1 MYHLSNAW
9 KSKKKRP
16 IEFQFLF
23 LQKEINIYCVYI
35 KNQRVGAATKPS
47 IWIIIWMLRLSKNN
61 SLNFCL
67 LRCNFFLK
75 ISLYKVWIMRVK
87 IMKKKPKIGQKN
99 YLYMRNIPYILYAC
113 FNCWWILFHTRVEI
127 LLIYDKTIGT
137 IKQFAQN

>member
-1 MYHLSNAW
+1 MYYLSNAW

-23 LQKEINIYCVYI
+23 LQKEINIYYVYI
-35 KNQRVGAATKPS
+35 KNQRVGAATKSS
-47 IWIIIWMLRLSKNN
+47 IWILIECSDFQKITLWI
-61 SLNFCL
+61 FVCWGVT
-67 LRCNFFLK
+67 FFFILV
-75 ISLYKVWIMRVK
+75 YKVWIMRVK
-87 IMKKKPKIGQKN
+87 IMKKNRKLDKKIISICEIF
-99 YLYMRNIPYILYAC
+99 R

>member
-1 MYHLSNAW
+1 MYNLSNAW

-23 LQKEINIYCVYI
+23 LQKEINMYCVYI
-35 KNQRVGAATKPS
+35 KNQRVGAATKSS
-47 IWIIIWMLRLSKNN
+47 IWIIIECSDFQKIT
-61 SLNFCL
+61 LNFCL

-75 ISLYKVWIMRVK
+75 NFGIQSLNNASKDYE
-87 IMKKKPKIGQKN
+87 KKSKIGQKN
-99 YLYMRNIPYILYAC
+99 YFYMRNIPYILFVC

>member
-1 MYHLSNAW
+1 MYYLSNAW

-23 LQKEINIYCVYI
+23 LQKEINIYYVYI
-35 KNQRVGAATKPS
+35 KNQRVGAATKSS
-47 IWIIIWMLRLSKNN
+47 IWILIECSDFQKITLWI
-61 SLNFCL
+61 FVCWGVT
-67 LRCNFFLK
+67 FFF
-75 ISLYKVWIMRVK
+75 ISVYKVWIMRVK
-87 IMKKKPKIGQKN
+87 IMKKNRKLDKKIISICEIF
-99 YLYMRNIPYILYAC
+99 R